1 MAAASVA
8 IYSPTVD
15 IATWSRNEAQRA
27 LRSLGPRWAHTL
39 GVAERADE
47 IGGVVPIEDRPTL
60 VAAAYLH
67 DIGYAG
73 ELAQTGFHPLDGAIW
88 LRARRLERLASL
100 VAHHSGARFEA
111 AARGYAER
119 LEDFP
124 EEQSAVADALTYCDL
139 TTGPHGQRTN
149 VASRLDEIEV
159 RYGPASLVAQAI
171 SAAADTLGAAVART
185 EARLAGLSHAR

>member
-1 MAAASVA
+1 MAAGNVA

-15 IATWSRNEAQRA
+15 IATWSRNEAQRV
-27 LRSLGPRWAHTL
+27 LRSLGPRWGHTL

-88 LRARRLERLASL
+88 LRARRLERLAGL